1 MSQPTTRPQPTES
14 ANKPLFR
21 GWTPTSSSM
30 NPYIPPAFITLILL
44 VGHLSFGILE
54 SYQRTILAIASSMAC
69 ELVLGRL
76 LLHKWPNLASSYITG
91 ISVGILL
98 RAPGYWPYVVC
109 ALLSITSKY
118 VLRVKGRHIFNP
130 SNFGISAMLFLA
142 SDAVA
147 TLSIQWGNNLAAM
160 AVIWVLGSLIIWRAR
175 RFHIC
180 VTYVA
185 SFFLFSI
192 VRAWMTGDPWLSE
205 FSPITGPEYQ
215 LFTFFMITD
224 PKTTVRAKWAQCV
237 VAFFVAFAEMF
248 FRLDQSIYA
257 PLYALFFVGPIA
269 LLIEMVWTARHPV
282 SRPAA
287 IPAQA

>member
-1 MSQPTTRPQPTES
+1 MSQTTRPIETES
-14 ANKPLFR
+14 KPLFR

-54 SYQRTILAIASSMAC
+54 SYQRTALAIVSSMVC

-98 RAPGYWPYVVC
+98 RSPAFWPYAVC
-109 ALLSITSKY
+109 AMLSITSKY
-118 VLRVKGRHIFNP
+118 VLRVKGRHLFNP

-180 VTYVA
+180 AAYVA
-185 SFFLFSI
+185 SFFLFSF

-205 FSPITGPEYQ
+205 VSPITGPEYQ

-237 VAFFVAFAEMF
+237 VAFFVAAVEML
-248 FRLDQSIYA
+248 FRLDQSLYA

-269 LLIEMVWTARHPV
+269 LVIEMMWTARHPAP
-282 SRPAA
+282 RPSALA
-287 IPAQA
+287 AQA

>member
-1 MSQPTTRPQPTES
+1 MSQPTTQPAETVT
-14 ANKPLFR
+14 KPAFR
-21 GWTPTSSSM
+21 GGTPSVGSM
-30 NPYIPPAFITLILL
+30 SPYLPPAFITVILL
-44 VGHLSFGILE
+44 VGHFSFGILE
-54 SYQRTILAIASSMAC
+54 SYRKTLLAIVCSMAC
-69 ELVLGRL
+69 ELVLSRVL
-76 LLHKWPNLASSYITG
+76 VRRWPNLASSYITG

-98 RAPGYWPYVVC
+98 RSPAYWPYAIC

-118 VLRVKGRHIFNP
+118 VLRARGRHLFNP

-185 SFFLFSI
+185 SFFLFSV

-205 FSPITGPEYQ
+205 ASPITGPEYQ
-215 LFTFFMITD
+215 LFIFFMITD
-224 PKTTVRAKWAQCV
+224 PKTTVRSKWGQCI
-237 VAFFVAFAEMF
+237 VAFCVALVEMI
-248 FRLDQSIYA
+248 FRLEQSIYA
-257 PLYALFFVGPIA
+257 PLYALFFVGPTA
-269 LLIEMVWTARHPV
+269 LIIEMAWNARHPV
-282 SRPAA
+282 ARELTAPVRS
-287 IPAQA
+287 

>member
-1 MSQPTTRPQPTES
+1 MSQQTMRPKSTES
-14 ANKPLFR
+14 AANSLFR
-21 GWTPTSSSM
+21 GWTPTSSSL

-44 VGHLSFGILE
+44 VGHFSFGILE
-54 SYQRTILAIASSMAC
+54 SFQKTLLSILVSMAC

-76 LLHKWPNLASSYITG
+76 VLRRWPNLASSYITG

-98 RAPGYWPYVVC
+98 RSPGYWPYVVC

-118 VLRVKGRHIFNP
+118 VIRIKGRHLFNP

-185 SFFLFSI
+185 SFFLFS
-192 VRAWMTGDPWLSE
+192 VLRARITGDPWLSE

-237 VAFFVAFAEMF
+237 VAFFVALVEMI
-248 FRLDQSIYA
+248 FRLEQSIYA

-269 LLIEMVWTARHPV
+269 LVIEMVWTARHPV
-282 SRPAA
+282 ASKSVVPARA
-287 IPAQA
+287 